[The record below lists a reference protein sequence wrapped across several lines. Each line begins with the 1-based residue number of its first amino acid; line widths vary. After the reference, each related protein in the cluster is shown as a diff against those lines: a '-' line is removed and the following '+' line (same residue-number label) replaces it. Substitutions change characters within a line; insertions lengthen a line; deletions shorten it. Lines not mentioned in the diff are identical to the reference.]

1 MTDSQLKFLQEM
13 ERCLQTDYPASLM
26 VDVNGLSSLNGKI
39 RQINTNI
46 EPIMIE
52 LESGETISLD
62 QIVAIN
68 GIFDQ
73 KYLGC

>member
-1 MTDSQLKFLQEM
+1 MTDIQLKFLQEL
-13 ERCLQTDYPASLM
+13 ERCLQSDYPASLM
-26 VDVNGLSSLNGKI
+26 LDINGLSSLDGKVSKI
-39 RQINTNI
+39 ITNI
-46 EPIMIE
+46 EPIVIE
-52 LESGETISLD
+52 LESGESISLD

>member
-1 MTDSQLKFLQEM
+1 MTDIQLKFLEEL
-13 ERCLQTDYPASLM
+13 ERCLQDGYRASLM
-26 VDVNGLSSLNGKI
+26 LDINGLSSLGGQVT
-39 RQINTNI
+39 QINTNI
-46 EPIMIE
+46 EPIVIE

>member
-1 MTDSQLKFLQEM
+1 MTDIQLKFLQEL
-13 ERCLQTDYPASLM
+13 ERCLQADYPASLM
-26 VDVNGLSSLNGKI
+26 LDINGLSSLDGKVI
-39 RQINTNI
+39 QINSNI
-46 EPIMIE
+46 EPIVIE